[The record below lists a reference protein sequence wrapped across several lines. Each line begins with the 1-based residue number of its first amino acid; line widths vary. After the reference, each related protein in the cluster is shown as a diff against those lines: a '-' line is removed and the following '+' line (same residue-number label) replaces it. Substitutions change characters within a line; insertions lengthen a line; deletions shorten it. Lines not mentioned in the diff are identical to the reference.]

1 MTEMSMA
8 EAGRG
13 TDCYLIEIS
22 GEVDLVVGD
31 RLSAAIGR
39 GDGHRLV
46 LLDLARCKFIDSSA
60 IGMIILTNLRMEKEG
75 RRLALLSPGTEV
87 MRVLRMT
94 GLADR
99 DLVFADERAAR
110 AALARSGDRSA

>member
-1 MTEMSMA
+1 MA

-13 TDCYLIEIS
+13 IDCYLIELA
-22 GEVDLVVGD
+22 GEVDLAAID
-31 RLSAAIGR
+31 RLGAAIGR

-46 LLDLARCKFIDSSA
+46 LLDLARCEFIDSSV
-60 IGMIILTNLRMEKEG
+60 IGMIILANLRMEKEG
-75 RRLALLSPGTEV
+75 RRLALLGPGIEV
-87 MRVLRMT
+87 MRVLKMS

-110 AALARSGDRSA
+110 AALARPGDPTA

>member
-1 MTEMSMA
+1 MT

-13 TDCYLIEIS
+13 SDCYVIGIA
-22 GEVDLVVGD
+22 GEVDLAAIE

-39 GDGHRLV
+39 GNGYRLV
-46 LLDLARCKFIDSSA
+46 LLDLAGCEFIDSSA
-60 IGMIILTNLRMEKEG
+60 IGMIILANLQMEKEG
-75 RRLALLSPGTEV
+75 RRLALLSPGNDV
-87 MRVLRMT
+87 MRVLKMS

-110 AALARSGDRSA
+110 AAFPPG